1 VWAEITPVAGIV
13 SIFSQY
19 SLALQGKEAM
29 RIQVWVV
36 AAVLAAA
43 AFQSGT
49 ALSARQAPRGV
60 ETDALA
66 RGFRTPP
73 DDSRIMMRWWWFG
86 PSMTREQAES
96 EMRRMKEGGIGGFE
110 IATVYP
116 MAVDDLTRGIRNY
129 PYLSRE
135 YLDLIGFTARKARE
149 LGLRMDVTLGS
160 GWSFG
165 GPHITPDLAAAGR
178 RLDRREITPDV
189 TRLARPV
196 PYEHEQLIAA
206 FIGRGSV
213 REVDANTFTPL
224 DLSGTGPISLPAGAG
239 PRTVLFY
246 FAGRTGQVVKRAAL
260 GAEGYVLDHY
270 DRRSIEAHL
279 REVGDKLIAAAG
291 PGGIH
296 AIFCDSLEVYDADW
310 TPDMLT
316 EFRRRRGYDLLPL
329 LPMLDYDTG
338 ERSRA
343 VRRDVGQT
351 LTELYEERFVV
362 PIRDWARKN
371 NVYFRIQGYGTPP
384 AALASFRHADLFD
397 GEGFEWRMLSRARWA
412 SSAAHLFKRP
422 VTGSETWTW
431 IHSPAFRAVPLD
443 IKGEADQHFLSGIN
457 QLIGHGWPASPP
469 QAGTPGWPFY
479 AAGALTDKN
488 PWWPVMPDL
497 AAYLQRVSF
506 LLRQGEP
513 VADVAIYAPTG
524 DARASMRP
532 GTGAYLNL
540 WSAVNSALPAWLVPA
555 ILDSGYSFDAIDD
568 GTLAEAQTRR
578 YKAIVLPGVRW
589 MPESTRQWLNTYAK
603 SGGTI
608 IAAERLPEG
617 NWASLQAV
625 GAAQF
630 AGALRNAVAP
640 DVTLTPAVP
649 EIGFV
654 HRDLG
659 DTHVYFLANTSNQPH
674 RVAARFRSAT
684 AHAEL
689 WDPMSGTIE
698 RVETRS
704 GEVSLEVEPYA
715 SRIVVFRSRD
725 GKAPLRT
732 TRAVIA
738 AEELKSPWA
747 VRMTRNEAD
756 KPISDVALQDVAL
769 PYLWSDSPDTRNYSG
784 TVSYRFRWQSSPRFV
799 APGARVFLDFGPALA
814 INREA
819 LADGTM
825 RGNSF
830 AALVAAPIREAAT
843 VFVNGQRGG
852 TIWAP
857 PYRLDITQ
865 FVRSGS
871 NEIRLDVYNT
881 AINAMAEGGRVPDV
895 SAVAEKYG
903 QRFRLQDLEV
913 LNSLPSGINVV
924 PRIVAEK

>member
-1 VWAEITPVAGIV
+1 MTAT
-13 SIFSQY
+13 
-19 SLALQGKEAM
+19 KKRM
-29 RIQVWVV
+29 RVRRWVI
-36 AAVLAAA
+36 AAVLLVSARPA
-43 AFQSGT
+43 GPG
-49 ALSARQAPRGV
+49 LSARQAAPAGQA
-60 ETDALA
+60 DALA
-66 RGFRTPP
+66 RAFEAPP

-116 MAVDDLTRGIRNY
+116 MAVDDEPRGIRNY
-129 PYLSRE
+129 RYLSPE

-165 GPHITPDLAAAGR
+165 GPHITPELAAA
-178 RLDRREITPDV
+178 RLRADRREMTPDV
-189 TRLARPV
+189 TRLTRPV

-206 FIGRGSV
+206 FVGRGSV
-213 REVDANTFTPL
+213 REVDAATFTPL
-224 DLSGTGPISLPAGAG
+224 DISGTGPITVPAGAG
-239 PRTVLFY
+239 PRTVIFY
-246 FAGRTGQVVKRAAL
+246 FASRTGQVVKRAAL

-270 DRRSIEAHL
+270 HRASIEAHL
-279 REVGDKLIAAAG
+279 RAVGDKLIAAAG

-329 LPMLDYDTG
+329 LTMLDYDTG

-351 LTELYEERFVV
+351 LTELYEERFLV

-371 NVYFRIQGYGTPP
+371 NVQFRIQGYGTPP
-384 AALASFRHADLFD
+384 AALSSFRHADLFD

-412 SSAAHLFKRP
+412 ASAAHLFRRP
-422 VTGSETWTW
+422 VAGSETWTW

-513 VADVAIYAPTG
+513 VADIAVYAPTG

-540 WSAVNSALPAWLVPA
+540 WSAVNSSLPPWLVPA
-555 ILDSGYSFDAIDD
+555 ILDNGYSFDAIDD
-568 GTLAEAQTRR
+568 GTLAEAQSRR

-589 MPESTRQWLNTYAK
+589 MPEPTRQWLNTYAK

-608 IAAERLPEG
+608 IAVERLPEG
-617 NWASLQAV
+617 NWPSLQPV

-630 AGALRNAVAP
+630 AGALRNAVAA
-640 DVTLTPAVP
+640 DVTVTPAVP

-654 HRDLG
+654 HRDTAG
-659 DTHVYFLANTSNQPH
+659 AQIYFLANTSNQRH
-674 RVAARFRSAT
+674 RVSARFRSST
-684 AHAEL
+684 PHAEL
-689 WDPMSGTIE
+689 WDPMTGAIE
-698 RVETRS
+698 RVEARS
-704 GEVSLEVEPYA
+704 GEVSLEFEPYA
-715 SRIVVFRSRD
+715 SRIVVFRAKGGTAPVQTSRN
-725 GKAPLRT
+725 
-732 TRAVIA
+732 A
-738 AEELKSPWA
+738 AATDELKSPWSVTIGKTA
-747 VRMTRNEAD
+747 
-756 KPISDVALQDVAL
+756 ISDVAL
-769 PYLWSDSPDTRNYSG
+769 PHSWSDAASTRYYSG
-784 TVSYRFRWQSSPRFV
+784 TGSYRYQWRPSPQF
-799 APGARVFLDFGPALA
+799 AAAGARVYLDFGPATSV
-814 INREA
+814 NREA

-843 VFVNGQRGG
+843 VFVNGQRAG
-852 TIWAP
+852 TVWAP
-857 PYRLDITQ
+857 PYRVEITK
-865 FVRSGS
+865 FIRSGS
-871 NEIRLDVYNT
+871 NEIRVDVYNT
-881 AINAMAEGGRVPDV
+881 AINAMSEGGRIPDV
-895 SAVAEKYG
+895 GAVAEKFG
-903 QRFRLQDLEV
+903 QRFRLQDLDV
-913 LNSLPSGINVV
+913 LNPLPSGLTVV
-924 PRIVAEK
+924 PRIVAEDQ